1 MSYSQFMTP
10 DDRRTSLAA
19 AIALLVL
26 LLVGIFVV
34 VASGILPGD
43 ALGGA
48 LYVVGIVL
56 LVIAAIGLLTQV
68 LIRR

>member
-1 MSYSQFMTP
+1 MTP
-10 DDRRTSLAA
+10 DYRRTSLAA
-19 AIALLVL
+19 AVALLVL
-26 LLVGIFVV
+26 LLVGVFVI

-48 LYVVGIVL
+48 LYAVGVAL

>member
-10 DDRRTSLAA
+10 DYRRTSLAA
-19 AIALLVL
+19 AVALAVL

-34 VASGILPGD
+34 VVSGILVGD

-48 LYVVGIVL
+48 LHVVGIAL